1 MRIVA
6 LFLFI
11 LLSYERLQA
20 QTLAGS
26 TTDNEGKPLAGA
38 SIVLKKI
45 KDSSLVK
52 LSISNID
59 GVYEFPS
66 LPAGVYFVTV
76 SHIGYASTN
85 SASFSLTGDG
95 AVHIPA
101 IMLTR
106 VSRELQKAD
115 VAAARPMVEV
125 RPDKIVLNVEGN
137 INAVGE
143 DALELLRKSPGIT
156 VDNSNNLSLNGKIG
170 VQVYVD
176 GRPTYL
182 SGNDLAQYLKTVQST
197 SVEAIEII
205 SNPSAKYEAAGS
217 GGIINI
223 RLKKDKSFG
232 TNLTAGAGYNI
243 GTYSKY
249 TATASF
255 NHREKNFNIF
265 ADYTYHN
272 ATELYHSVYYRT
284 QLDTLF
290 RQSDV
295 LVTKTIIHTFRTGL
309 DYTIDKKSTLGV
321 LVSGTFVTDSLI
333 SNSETPI
340 IYVPTNITNRL
351 LVADNRT
358 KEQRNNGNFNLN
370 YRYADGAGHE
380 LTLNADYGLYR
391 IRSNQ
396 LQPNHYFDST
406 GQTLLYSD
414 DYNILSPTN
423 IDIYSFKADYDQNFL
438 KGRLGFGIKVSYVT
452 SANNFQ
458 EYDLLN
464 QQHVLDSLSSDDFNY
479 KENINAAY
487 ATYDRTFKNWVIR
500 GGLRVEN
507 TNSKGNSAGWQQVV
521 SDFSPY
527 DSAYPR
533 HYTDFFP
540 SASVTWNQKPKQQW
554 TLTYGR
560 RLDRPDY
567 QDLNPFVF
575 KLDDYSFSKGN
586 TQLRPQYA
594 NNLGLTYSYDYKL
607 TVGLNYSH
615 VSGLFANLPDTT
627 DRSKTVVTKVNLAS
641 QDIIG
646 LNISYS
652 LQYKWYSFF
661 ASANGHYALYQA
673 NFGVG
678 RTIDLNVFNTTIY
691 SQHSF
696 RLGGG
701 WAASVSEYY
710 SSPSILEAT
719 LQSRSLWGVDA
730 GLQKTLFSGNATIK
744 ASVSDIF
751 NKMGFSATS
760 NFAGQYIYTAGTYE
774 SRQLKLYFTYRLG
787 NKQVRAVGR
796 HESGAEDE
804 NKRVSQGIGGAT
816 P

>member
-52 LSISNID
+52 LSISNTD

-76 SHIGYASTN
+76 SHIGYASAN

-156 VDNSNNLSLNGKIG
+156 LDNSNNLSLNGKIG

-205 SNPSAKYEAAGS
+205 SNPSAKFEAAGS

-272 ATELYHSVYYRT
+272 ATELYHTVYYRT

-290 RQSDV
+290 RQSNV
-295 LVTKTIIHTFRTGL
+295 LVTKTTTHTIRTGL
-309 DYTIDKKSTLGV
+309 DYTIDKKSTLGAV
-321 LVSGTFVTDSLI
+321 VSGTFVKDSLLI
-333 SNSETPI
+333 NSETPI
-340 IYVPTNITNRL
+340 IYVPTNVTNRL

-358 KEQRNNGNFNLN
+358 SERRNNGNFNLN
-370 YRYADGAGHE
+370 YRYGDGSGHE

-391 IRSNQ
+391 LRSNQ
-396 LQPNHYFDST
+396 LQPNNYFDST
-406 GQTLLYSD
+406 GQTLLYSNN
-414 DYNILSPTN
+414 YNILSPTN

-438 KGRLGFGIKVSYVT
+438 KGRLALGAKVSYVT

-458 EYDLLN
+458 EYDLLG
-464 QQHVLDSLSSDDFNY
+464 QQHVLDSLSSDNFNY

-487 ATYDRTFKNWVIR
+487 ATYDRTFKNWVVQ
-500 GGLRVEN
+500 GGLRV
-507 TNSKGNSAGWQQVV
+507 
-521 SDFSPY
+521 
-527 DSAYPR
+527 
-533 HYTDFFP
+533 
-540 SASVTWNQKPKQQW
+540 
-554 TLTYGR
+554 
-560 RLDRPDY
+560 
-567 QDLNPFVF
+567 
-575 KLDDYSFSKGN
+575 
-586 TQLRPQYA
+586 
-594 NNLGLTYSYDYKL
+594 
-607 TVGLNYSH
+607 
-615 VSGLFANLPDTT
+615 
-627 DRSKTVVTKVNLAS
+627 
-641 QDIIG
+641 
-646 LNISYS
+646 
-652 LQYKWYSFF
+652 
-661 ASANGHYALYQA
+661 
-673 NFGVG
+673 
-678 RTIDLNVFNTTIY
+678 
-691 SQHSF
+691 
-696 RLGGG
+696 
-701 WAASVSEYY
+701 
-710 SSPSILEAT
+710 
-719 LQSRSLWGVDA
+719 
-730 GLQKTLFSGNATIK
+730 
-744 ASVSDIF
+744 
-751 NKMGFSATS
+751 
-760 NFAGQYIYTAGTYE
+760 
-774 SRQLKLYFTYRLG
+774 
-787 NKQVRAVGR
+787 
-796 HESGAEDE
+796 
-804 NKRVSQGIGGAT
+804 
-816 P
+816 